1 MAKET
6 FEFEYTTTTKKDGR
20 RPATP
25 DNLHTTRHLIDRDDN
40 GKPFNTLQ
48 EVDAHLLGFEWDNL
62 KVFRRQEMI
71 IPHDW
76 PKTKILECN

>member
-1 MAKET
+1 MKKVT
-6 FEFEYTTTTKKDGR
+6 FEIEYTTTVKRDGR

-25 DNLHTTRHLIDRDDN
+25 DNLHTVRHTIDRDDN
-40 GKPFNTLQ
+40 GKPFNKLQ
-48 EVDAHLLGFEWDNL
+48 EIDAHLLGFEWDNL
-62 KVFRRQEMI
+62 KVFSIQEMT